1 MWMSSFLCFCFYEN
15 LQELN
20 GVRMRMDGEKD
31 EFLFFES
38 WKKMSL
44 FLSFSKGWLV
54 GDLGWLVNS
63 KQIIE
68 VDWTDGSSMAW

>member
-1 MWMSSFLCFCFYEN
+1 
-15 LQELN
+15 
-20 GVRMRMDGEKD
+20 MRMDGEKD

-68 VDWTDGSSMAW
+68 VDWADGSSMAW